1 MLQINFNDMEEI
13 FVTVDKIVI
22 PENRRWAIA
31 IPVPIEV
38 EEMIYATAELNPTSI
53 SWKNILLKIVAMK
66 LIPSSGKFKILG
78 FNAIKDREETL
89 RAG

>member
-1 MLQINFNDMEEI
+1 VEKISLTEEK
-13 FVTVDKIVI
+13 TVI
-22 PENRRWAIA
+22 PENHRKVIG

-38 EEMIYATAELNPTSI
+38 EEIAYPPAELNPTSI
-53 SWKNILLKIVAMK
+53 SWMNTYLKIDATQM
-66 LIPSSGKFKILG
+66 PHSSGKFKILG